1 MLKKII
7 LSGIILLAYSSTKA
21 QDLDALA
28 LSYAKSS
35 FDELYWFFS
44 LPNDANHPD
53 QIEPNVQWCEKV
65 FSKRGFQ
72 TKRLETE
79 TVA

>member
-1 MLKKII
+1 
-7 LSGIILLAYSSTKA
+7 LAYSSAKA

-53 QIEPNVQWCEKV
+53 
-65 FSKRGFQ
+65 
-72 TKRLETE
+72 
-79 TVA
+79 